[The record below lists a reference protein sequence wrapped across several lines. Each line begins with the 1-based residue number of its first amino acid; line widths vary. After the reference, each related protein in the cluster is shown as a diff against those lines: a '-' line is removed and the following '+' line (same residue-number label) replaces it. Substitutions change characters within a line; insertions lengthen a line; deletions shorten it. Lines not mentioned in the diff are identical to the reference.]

1 VPLCMAFKGVLPS
14 DLWSRYD
21 CEGGQLMLEMD
32 LAVASEMSDRINDAT
47 KDAKKDGASMVAR
60 RNQKREQRQ
69 LLNNNTDILKALR
82 DANVPIVGS
91 NESGDAK

>member
-1 VPLCMAFKGVLPS
+1 MCMAFKGTTPS
-14 DLWSRYD
+14 ELYERYD
-21 CEGGQLMLEMD
+21 CEGGHQRLELD
-32 LAVASEMSDRINDAT
+32 LIIASEINDRIAEAT
-47 KDAKKDGASMVAR
+47 KDGKDAKSMVAR

-91 NESGDAK
+91 NDSGDAE

>member
-1 VPLCMAFKGVLPS
+1 MAFKGTTPS
-14 DLWSRYD
+14 ELYERYD
-21 CEGGQLMLEMD
+21 CESGHQRLELD
-32 LAVASEMSDRINDAT
+32 LIIAAEINDRIAEAT
-47 KDAKKDGASMVAR
+47 KDGKDAKSMVAR

>member
-1 VPLCMAFKGVLPS
+1 MAFKGTTPS
-14 DLWSRYD
+14 ELYERYD
-21 CEGGQLMLEMD
+21 CEGGHQRLELD
-32 LAVASEMSDRINDAT
+32 LIIASEINDRIAEAT
-47 KDAKKDGASMVAR
+47 KDGKDAKSMVAR

-91 NESGDAK
+91 NDSGDAE

>member
-1 VPLCMAFKGVLPS
+1 LCMAFKGTTPS
-14 DLWSRYD
+14 ELYDRYD
-21 CEGGQLMLEMD
+21 CEGGHQRLELD
-32 LAVASEMSDRINDAT
+32 LIIAAEINDRIAEAT
-47 KDAKKDGASMVAR
+47 KDGKDAKSMVAR

-91 NESGDAK
+91 NESGDAE

>member
-1 VPLCMAFKGVLPS
+1 MAFKGTTPS
-14 DLWSRYD
+14 ELYDRYD
-21 CEGGQLMLEMD
+21 CEGGHQRLELD
-32 LAVASEMSDRINDAT
+32 LIIAAEINDRIAEAT
-47 KDAKKDGASMVAR
+47 KDGKDGKSMVAR

-91 NESGDAK
+91 NESGDAE

>member
-1 VPLCMAFKGVLPS
+1 
-14 DLWSRYD
+14 
-21 CEGGQLMLEMD
+21 MLEMD

-47 KDAKKDGASMVAR
+47 KDVKNDGASMVAR

-91 NESGDAK
+91 NDSGDAK

>member
-1 VPLCMAFKGVLPS
+1 MAYKGNTPS
-14 DLWSRYD
+14 ELYDRYD
-21 CEGGQLMLEMD
+21 CEGGHQRLELD
-32 LAVASEMSDRINDAT
+32 LIIAAEINDRIAEAT
-47 KDAKKDGASMVAR
+47 KDGKDAKSMVAR

-91 NESGDAK
+91 NESGDAE

>member
-1 VPLCMAFKGVLPS
+1 MAFKGTTPS
-14 DLWSRYD
+14 ELYDRYD
-21 CEGGQLMLEMD
+21 CEGGHQRLELD
-32 LAVASEMSDRINDAT
+32 LIIAAEINDRIAEAT
-47 KDAKKDGASMVAR
+47 KDGKDAKSMVAR

-91 NESGDAK
+91 NESGDAE

>member
-1 VPLCMAFKGVLPS
+1 MAFKGTTPS
-14 DLWSRYD
+14 ELYERYD
-21 CEGGQLMLEMD
+21 CEGGHQRLELD
-32 LAVASEMSDRINDAT
+32 LIIAAEINDRIAEAT
-47 KDAKKDGASMVAR
+47 KDGKDAKSMVAR

-91 NESGDAK
+91 NESGDAE

>member
-1 VPLCMAFKGVLPS
+1 
-14 DLWSRYD
+14 
-21 CEGGQLMLEMD
+21 MLEMD

-47 KDAKKDGASMVAR
+47 KDVKNDGASMVAR

-91 NESGDAK
+91 NESGDAE